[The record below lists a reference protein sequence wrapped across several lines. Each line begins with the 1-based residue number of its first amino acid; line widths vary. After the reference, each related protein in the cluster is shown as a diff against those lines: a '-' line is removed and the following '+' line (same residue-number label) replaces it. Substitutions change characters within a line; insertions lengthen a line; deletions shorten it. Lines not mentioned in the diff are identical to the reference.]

1 MISKFILAF
10 MAFFAI
16 MNPISNL
23 PAFMALVAD
32 DDQKISRRIAA
43 KGVLL
48 AFVHYCNLCI
58 KWPLTF

>member
-43 KGVLL
+43 KGVLDFL
-48 AFVHYCNLCI
+48 RN
-58 KWPLTF
+58 